1 MVCSLYCDMVWENMN
16 ASHTHHTHTYTHT
29 VWHHVNNTVMQSV
42 ACVCVCPWA
51 APLLQLAATV
61 TSQGYSAQTS
71 SLWRCV
77 VLVQG
82 GAWGNV
88 WGWGRGHAMTQWIG
102 VCVISHSKSFV
113 SSVWQMQILIS
124 SLHSTSLNLFFFH
137 HTSIQF
143 GFHLIYHAVFQEMTT
158 KTSSSAENLN
168 FLIAE
173 S

>member
-1 MVCSLYCDMVWENMN
+1 MEGGWGKNVSVTMDSNIIIISVSCQDGLFFILWHGMRKHERF
-16 ASHTHHTHTYTHT
+16 THTHTYTHT

-51 APLLQLAATV
+51 APLLQVAATV

-102 VCVISHSKSFV
+102 VCVWFPTVNPLSHLSDRCRF
-113 SSVWQMQILIS
+113 
-124 SLHSTSLNLFFFH
+124 
-137 HTSIQF
+137 
-143 GFHLIYHAVFQEMTT
+143 
-158 KTSSSAENLN
+158 
-168 FLIAE
+168 
-173 S
+173 

>member
-1 MVCSLYCDMVWENMN
+1 MFRVRVVCSLYCDMVWENMN

-51 APLLQLAATV
+51 APLLQVAATV

-102 VCVISHSKSFV
+102 VCVWFPTVNLLSHLSDRCRFESLPFIPLLWTCFSF
-113 SSVWQMQILIS
+113 ITLPF
-124 SLHSTSLNLFFFH
+124 NL
-137 HTSIQF
+137 
-143 GFHLIYHAVFQEMTT
+143 GFI
-158 KTSSSAENLN
+158 
-168 FLIAE
+168 
-173 S
+173 